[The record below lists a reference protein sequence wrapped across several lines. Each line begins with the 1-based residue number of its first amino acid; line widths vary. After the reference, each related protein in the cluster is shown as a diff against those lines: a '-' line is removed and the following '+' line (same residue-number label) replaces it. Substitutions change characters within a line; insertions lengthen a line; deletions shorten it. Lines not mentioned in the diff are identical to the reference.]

1 MTCRNC
7 SGVSRVAGHR
17 RTDPGVVDQHVDA
30 AELLHRQRRP
40 GRCTTRGSATSVPTV
55 SAAPAGALDQRRGVG
70 QPVHAASAERD
81 VGARLG
87 ERLGERDA
95 QPAGGAG
102 DDGDLAVESESVED
116 GSVGHALGALVKA
129 RCGTIGA

>member
-17 RTDPGVVDQHVDA
+17 RTDPGVVDQHVDV
-30 AELLHRQRRP
+30 AELLHRQRDQVGARLRV
-40 GRCTTRGSATSVPTV
+40 GHIGAVGQRLA
-55 SAAPAGALDQRRGVG
+55 AGALDQRRGVG
-70 QPVHAASAERD
+70 QPVHAASAQRD
-81 VGARLG
+81 VGAGLG
-87 ERLGERDA
+87 ERLRERDA

-116 GSVGHALGALVKA
+116 GSVGHAFGL
-129 RCGTIGA
+129 